1 MKTFAT
7 LAAAVALAAGCQ
19 SQQSIT
25 SEESSAQASPVAFN
39 VAGAPTV
46 SFSVPDM
53 MCEFSCVE
61 QVKEALSS
69 QPGVKEVQVDFDA
82 KRATVAVDPEKFDA
96 EAAIATLVDYQ
107 FTNSQ
112 FIEDEPQHVVAAKAQ
127 MLSDETTPATD
138 AAN

>member
-1 MKTFAT
+1 MKTFVT
-7 LAAAVALAAGCQ
+7 LAAVVALASGCQ
-19 SQQSIT
+19 NQHSPVSDESAT
-25 SEESSAQASPVAFN
+25 SATPVAFN
-39 VAGAPTV
+39 VGGAPTV

-61 QVKEALSS
+61 QVKEALAA
-69 QPGVKEVQVDFDA
+69 QPGVKDVQVEFEA
-82 KRATVAVDPEKFDA
+82 KRATVAVDADKFDS

-112 FIEDEPQHVVAAKAQ
+112 LIEDGTQHVVAARAQ
-127 MLSDETTPATD
+127 ILSEEETPTSP

>member
-1 MKTFAT
+1 MRSFAT
-7 LAAAVALAAGCQ
+7 IAAAVALAAGCQ
-19 SQQSIT
+19 SQHSTT

-39 VAGAPTV
+39 TAGAPTV

-61 QVKEALSS
+61 QVKEALAA
-69 QPGVKEVQVDFDA
+69 QPGVKEVQVDFAA
-82 KRATVAVDPEKFDA
+82 KRATVAVDRDKFDS

-112 FIEDEPQHVVAAKAQ
+112 LIADDARQVVATKAQ
-127 MLSDETTPATD
+127 MLGDEEAPASD
-138 AAN
+138 AAQ